1 MSRPV
6 FALAEVRRWGLV
18 GKAARGALLGV
29 ALLTGCGGGSNTIVE
44 PENPTPLPDP
54 AQRTSAG
61 APAAGNGPS
70 RALGN

>member
-6 FALAEVRRWGLV
+6 SALVDVCRSGWV
-18 GKAARGALLGV
+18 CKAACGALLAT

-61 APAAGNGPS
+61 APAAGNSPS

>member
-1 MSRPV
+1 MSRSDAAPV
-6 FALAEVRRWGLV
+6 DAFRWGLV
-18 GKAARGALLGV
+18 GKAASAALLAV
-29 ALLTGCGGGSNTIVE
+29 ALLTGCGGGSTTIVE